1 MKLSTPLE
9 IALVARAARAVKDN
23 LAQRSVLKY
32 LHVNRMTRTRECQ
45 NSEIHGTKWRIGV
58 VKSQRSP
65 RRHESVVMCLSWTE
79 EFCLTSTCL
88 LHVLWR
94 AYTRRLWYKHLSA
107 HVYGVCVCVWYT
119 LRRYWTW
126 FRTINGAMQ
135 HAWKMS
141 EVLWQWLL
149 HCLIAL
155 NVAHLENYCFTR
167 QKTVLVKWL
176 HREVGVWVGLA
187 GWRPTVEDCF
197 MVFKD
202 T

>member
-45 NSEIHGTKWRIGV
+45 YSEIHGTKWRIGV
-58 VKSQRSP
+58 VKSQRSR

-107 HVYGVCVCVWYT
+107 HVYGVCVCVCGT
-119 LRRYWTW
+119 LWGGIELGLGQSTERCS
-126 FRTINGAMQ
+126 M
-135 HAWKMS
+135 
-141 EVLWQWLL
+141 
-149 HCLIAL
+149 
-155 NVAHLENYCFTR
+155 LEKWARCCGNDFC
-167 QKTVLVKWL
+167 TV
-176 HREVGVWVGLA
+176 
-187 GWRPTVEDCF
+187 
-197 MVFKD
+197 
-202 T
+202 